1 MLTLRTR
8 FACLLLLLASTG
20 IVVPLVGCGGSSD
33 SSSPG
38 AVTVVAT
45 TTQLGDF
52 VRAVGGD
59 RVEVVQLL
67 QPNSDPHEYEP
78 RPDDVRALLDA
89 PLVFE
94 SGDGLDAWMG
104 GVITEAGGHPRVVTL
119 ANANVTRLAGDQ
131 SGAEASR
138 YDPHWWHDPR
148 NVEAAIPLIRA
159 ALSRANPAAAA
170 VYARNA
176 RSYLRRV
183 ERLDAGIAACL
194 RRVPAAQRKLVT
206 DHDAFGY
213 FARRYGIEVVGTV
226 IPSQT
231 TQAQPSAGDLAQLVQ
246 TIRREH
252 VHAIFPESSVNAKL
266 AQALARETGASADA
280 TLYGDTL
287 GPAGSD
293 GATYLSMERH
303 NADAMVRGF
312 TAGRQGCAIPG
323 L

>member
-1 MLTLRTR
+1 MRTR
-8 FACLLLLLASTG
+8 RTRSICLYLLASAGLGLLLA
-20 IVVPLVGCGGSSD
+20 GCGASSR
-33 SSSPG
+33 SASPG

-52 VRAVGGD
+52 VRAVGGE
-59 RVEVVQLL
+59 RVDVVQLL

-89 PLVFE
+89 RVVFE
-94 SGDGLDAWMG
+94 SGDGLDAWMAQVVSESG
-104 GVITEAGGHPRVVTL
+104 AHPRVVTL
-119 ANANVTRLAGDQ
+119 ADAAVSHVAGES
-131 SGAEASR
+131 SGPEASR

-148 NVEAAIPLIRA
+148 NVEAAIPAIRA
-159 ALSRANPAAAA
+159 ALARANPPAAAL
-170 VYARNA
+170 YARNA
-176 RSYLRRV
+176 RAYLERLR
-183 ERLDAGIAACL
+183 RLDAGIAACM

-206 DHDAFGY
+206 DHDALGY
-213 FARRYGIEVVGTV
+213 FARRYGIELVGTV

-231 TQAQPSAGDLAQLVQ
+231 TQAQPSAGDLAELVQ

-266 AQALARETGASADA
+266 AQAIARETGASADE

-293 GATYLSMERH
+293 GATYLAMERH
-303 NADAMVRGF
+303 NADALVRGF
-312 TAGRQGCAIPG
+312 TAGRQGCSIARG
-323 L
+323 